1 MEVQKTHLGNFIPAM
16 ALLALAFSPVLLGFS
31 TAMGATLRIGVP
43 SPSVSYLPLIVAWK
57 MGFIA
62 QEGVQ
67 AEFIVMKPSIIPAA
81 MVNGEIQ
88 FTTATGTAVGAAL
101 RGFPFKTVI
110 FFSSKLM
117 DSLITR
123 PEIRTFADLRGKIV
137 GIDTPG
143 ATTDVI
149 TRLLLEKN
157 RLDPSRDLKVLA
169 TGHEEIRLEQLKL
182 GQIDAA
188 MLGPQGVVV
197 AKRAGLRVLAD
208 VADQVELP
216 FVGGATY
223 DQMIER
229 RRDELK
235 RFLRAGIRGIRY
247 TLDPANRSRISN
259 LLREWLNLDSETAE
273 YTYEMVKKVAAPDGM
288 LTRAEMQTLL
298 NERKRQ
304 TKVTADVPLDKIYN
318 FSLVEEINRELSQA
332 K

>member
-1 MEVQKTHLGNFIPAM
+1 MRREVAPIRRSRIAVFTGL
-16 ALLALAFSPVLLGFS
+16 LLAVLLSPGLGL
-31 TAMGATLRIGVP
+31 AEAYRIGVP

-57 MGFIA
+57 MGFFV

-88 FTTATGTAVGAAL
+88 LTTATGTAIGAAL

-123 PEIRTFADLRGKIV
+123 PEIRTFADLRGKVIGV
-137 GIDTPG
+137 DTPG

-157 RLDPSRDLKVLA
+157 RLDPSRDVKILA
-169 TGHEEIRLEQLKL
+169 TGHEGIRLEQLKL
-182 GQIDAA
+182 KQIDAA

-208 VADQVELP
+208 VADEIELP
-216 FVGGATY
+216 FVGGATS
-223 DQMIER
+223 DQIMER
-229 RRDELK
+229 RRDETK
-235 RFLRAGIRGIRY
+235 KVLRAALRGIRY
-247 TLDPANRSRISN
+247 TIDPANHAKIVG
-259 LLREWLNLDSETAE
+259 LLSQWLELDQETAE
-273 YTYEMVKKVAAPDGM
+273 YTYDIFKKVAAGDGT
-288 LTRAEMQTLL
+288 LTRAQMETLL

-304 TKVTADVPLDKIYN
+304 GKVTADIPLEKIYN
-318 FSLVEEINRELSQA
+318 FGMVQEINRELSQGR
-332 K
+332 

>member
-1 MEVQKTHLGNFIPAM
+1 MIQQGARGKRLMVTVLTG
-16 ALLALAFSPVLLGFS
+16 LLVGILLSRGLASAAPY
-31 TAMGATLRIGVP
+31 RIGVP

-57 MGFIA
+57 TGFFA

-67 AEFIVMKPSIIPAA
+67 PEFIVMKPSIIPPA
-81 MVNGEIQ
+81 MVNGEIH
-88 FTTATGTAVGAAL
+88 FTTATGTAIGAAL
-101 RGFPFKTVI
+101 RGFPFKTII
-110 FFSSKLM
+110 FFSNKLM

-123 PEIRTFADLRGKIV
+123 PEIKTFADLRGKIV

-169 TGHEEIRLEQLKL
+169 TGHEGIRLEQLKIR
-182 GQIDAA
+182 QIDAA

-208 VADQVELP
+208 VADEIELP
-216 FVGGATY
+216 FVGGATS
-223 DQMIER
+223 DQIMER
-229 RRDELK
+229 RRDETRK
-235 RFLRAGIRGIRY
+235 VLRAGLRGIRY
-247 TLDPANRSRISN
+247 TLDPANRPKIVG
-259 LLREWLNLDSETAE
+259 LLAQWLELDQETAE
-273 YTYEMVKKVAAPDGM
+273 YTYDIFKKVAAVDGM
-288 LTRAEMQTLL
+288 LTRAQMETLL

-304 TKVTADVPLDKIYN
+304 TKITADISLDKIYN
-318 FSLVEEINRELSQA
+318 FSWVQEINRELSQG

>member
-1 MEVQKTHLGNFIPAM
+1 MIVRFAMRTVAAFIATAVALFVLGAGT
-16 ALLALAFSPVLLGFS
+16 ATAAGF
-31 TAMGATLRIGVP
+31 RVGVP
-43 SPSVSYLPLIVAWK
+43 SPSVSYLPLIVASR

-88 FTTATGTAVGAAL
+88 FTTATGTAIAATL
-101 RGFPFKTVI
+101 RNFPFKTVI

-123 PEIRTFADLRGKIV
+123 PEIRSFADLRGKII
-137 GIDTPG
+137 GIDSPG

-157 RLDPSRDLKVLA
+157 RLDPARDVRILA
-169 TGHEEIRLEQLKL
+169 TGHEGIRLEQLKL
-182 GQIDAA
+182 RQIDAA

-208 VADQVELP
+208 VADHIDMP
-216 FVGGATY
+216 FVGIATQ
-223 DQMIER
+223 DQIIER

-235 RFLRAGIRGIRY
+235 RFLRAGVRGIRY
-247 TLDPANRSRISN
+247 TLDPVNRPKIVT
-259 LLREWLNLDSETAE
+259 LLQQWLELDPETAE
-273 YTYEMVKKVAAPDGM
+273 YTYDIFKKVAAPDGT
-288 LTRAEMQTLL
+288 LTRAQMETLL
-298 NERKRQ
+298 DERKRQ
-304 TKVTADVPLDKIYN
+304 TKITADVPLDKIYN
-318 FSLVEEINRELSQA
+318 FSIVQEINRELPA
-332 K
+332 GK

>member
-1 MEVQKTHLGNFIPAM
+1 MRREVAPIRKSRIVVFTG
-16 ALLALAFSPVLLGFS
+16 LLLTVLLSPG
-31 TAMGATLRIGVP
+31 MGLTEAYRIGVP

-57 MGFIA
+57 MGFFA

-88 FTTATGTAVGAAL
+88 LTTATGTAIGAAL

-123 PEIRTFADLRGKIV
+123 PEIRTFADLRGKIIGV
-137 GIDTPG
+137 DTPG

-157 RLDPSRDLKVLA
+157 RLDPSRDLKILA
-169 TGHEEIRLEQLKL
+169 TGHEGIRLEQLKL
-182 GQIDAA
+182 KQIDAA

-208 VADQVELP
+208 VADEIELP
-216 FVGGATY
+216 FVGGATS
-223 DQMIER
+223 DQIIER
-229 RRDELK
+229 RRDETK
-235 RFLRAGIRGIRY
+235 KVLRAALRGIRY
-247 TLDPANRSRISN
+247 TIDPANHAKIVG
-259 LLREWLNLDSETAE
+259 LLSQWLELDQETAE
-273 YTYEMVKKVAAPDGM
+273 YTYDIFKKVAAGDGT
-288 LTRAEMQTLL
+288 LTRPQMETLL

-304 TKVTADVPLDKIYN
+304 GKVTADIPLEKIYN
-318 FSLVEEINRELSQA
+318 FGMVQEINRELSQGR
-332 K
+332 

>member
-1 MEVQKTHLGNFIPAM
+1 MKGEAARRGRFITAILTGLLGA
-16 ALLALAFSPVLLGFS
+16 VLLSPGLGL
-31 TAMGATLRIGVP
+31 AAPYRIGVP

-57 MGFIA
+57 MGFFA

-67 AEFIVMKPSIIPAA
+67 AEFIVMKPSIIPPA
-81 MVNGEIQ
+81 MVNGEIH
-88 FTTATGTAVGAAL
+88 FTTATGTAIGAAL
-101 RGFPFKTVI
+101 RGFPFKTII

-117 DSLITR
+117 DSLVTR

-137 GIDTPG
+137 GVDTPG

-169 TGHEEIRLEQLKL
+169 TGHEGIRLEQLKL
-182 GQIDAA
+182 KQIDGA

-208 VADQVELP
+208 VADEIELP
-216 FVGGATY
+216 FVGGSTT
-223 DQMIER
+223 DQIMER
-229 RRDELK
+229 RPDETK
-235 RFLRAGIRGIRY
+235 KVLRAGLRGIRY
-247 TLDPANRSRISN
+247 TLDPANRAKIVS
-259 LLREWLNLDSETAE
+259 LLSQWLELDQETAE
-273 YTYEMVKKVAAPDGM
+273 YTYDIFKKVAAPDGT
-288 LTRAEMQTLL
+288 LTRSQMETLL

-304 TKVTADVPLDKIYN
+304 GKVTADIPLDKIYN
-318 FSLVEEINRELSQA
+318 FSMVQEINRELAQG

>member
-1 MEVQKTHLGNFIPAM
+1 MTREVARIKRFITAILTGLLGA
-16 ALLALAFSPVLLGFS
+16 VLLSPGLGL
-31 TAMGATLRIGVP
+31 AAPYRIGVP

-57 MGFIA
+57 MGFFA

-67 AEFIVMKPSIIPAA
+67 AEFIVMKPSIIPPA
-81 MVNGEIQ
+81 MVNGEIH
-88 FTTATGTAVGAAL
+88 FTTATGTAIGAAL
-101 RGFPFKTVI
+101 RGFPFKTII

-117 DSLITR
+117 DSLVTR
-123 PEIRTFADLRGKIV
+123 PEIRTFTDLRGKII

-169 TGHEEIRLEQLKL
+169 TGHEGIRLEQLKL
-182 GQIDAA
+182 KQIDGA

-208 VADQVELP
+208 VADEIELP
-216 FVGGATY
+216 FVGGSTT
-223 DQMIER
+223 DQIMER
-229 RRDELK
+229 RPDETK
-235 RFLRAGIRGIRY
+235 KVLRAGLRGIRY
-247 TLDPANRSRISN
+247 TLDPANRAKIVS
-259 LLREWLNLDSETAE
+259 LLSQWLELDQETAE
-273 YTYEMVKKVAAPDGM
+273 YTYDIFKKVAAPDGT
-288 LTRAEMQTLL
+288 LTRGQMETLL

-304 TKVTADVPLDKIYN
+304 AKVTADIPLDKIYN
-318 FSLVEEINRELSQA
+318 FSMVQEINRELAQG

>member
-1 MEVQKTHLGNFIPAM
+1 MMRRRYLIGRTEAAVFTGLLWAM
-16 ALLALAFSPVLLGFS
+16 LLSPGPVL
-31 TAMGATLRIGVP
+31 AAPLRVGVP

-57 MGFIA
+57 MGFFA

-81 MVNGEIQ
+81 MVNGEIHL
-88 FTTATGTAVGAAL
+88 TTATGTAIGATL

-110 FFSSKLM
+110 FFSNKLM

-123 PEIRTFADLRGKIV
+123 AEIRTFADLRGKII

-149 TRLLLEKN
+149 TRLLIQKN
-157 RLDPSRDLKVLA
+157 GLDPSRDLKILS
-169 TGHEEIRLEQLKL
+169 TGHEEIRLEQLKI

-208 VADQVELP
+208 VADHIDLP
-216 FVGGATY
+216 FVGAATN
-223 DQMIER
+223 DQIIER

-235 RFLRAGIRGIRY
+235 RFLRASLRGIRY
-247 TLDPANRSRISN
+247 SIDPGSRSKVVS
-259 LLREWLNLDSETAE
+259 LMQQWLNLDQETAE
-273 YTYEMVKKVAAPDGM
+273 YTYDIFKKVAAADGT
-288 LTRAEMQTLL
+288 LTRAQMETLL
-298 NERKRQ
+298 DERKRQ

-318 FSLVEEINRELSQA
+318 FSLVQEINRELAQSR
-332 K
+332 

>member
-1 MEVQKTHLGNFIPAM
+1 MMRRRYPIRRSGAAVFTGLLWAM
-16 ALLALAFSPVLLGFS
+16 LLSPGPGLAAS
-31 TAMGATLRIGVP
+31 LRVGVP

-57 MGFIA
+57 MGFFA

-67 AEFIVMKPSIIPAA
+67 TEFIVMKPSIIPPA
-81 MVNGEIQ
+81 MVNGEIHL
-88 FTTATGTAVGAAL
+88 TTATGTAIGATL

-110 FFSSKLM
+110 FFSNKLM

-123 PEIRTFADLRGKIV
+123 AEIRTFADLRGKII

-149 TRLLLEKN
+149 TRLLIQKN
-157 RLDPSRDLKVLA
+157 GLDASRDLRILA
-169 TGHEEIRLEQLKL
+169 TGHEEIRLEQLKI

-208 VADQVELP
+208 VADHIDLP
-216 FVGGATY
+216 FVGGATT
-223 DQMIER
+223 DQIIER

-235 RFLRAGIRGIRY
+235 KFLRASLRGIRY
-247 TLDPANRSRISN
+247 TVDAGNRSKVVS
-259 LLREWLNLDSETAE
+259 LLQQWLKLDQETAE
-273 YTYEMVKKVAAPDGM
+273 YTYDIFKKVAAADGT
-288 LTRAEMQTLL
+288 LTRAQMETLL
-298 NERKRQ
+298 EERKRQ

-318 FSLVEEINRELSQA
+318 FSLVQEINRELLQSR
-332 K
+332 

>member
-1 MEVQKTHLGNFIPAM
+1 M
-16 ALLALAFSPVLLGFS
+16 FSPGS
-31 TAMGATLRIGVP
+31 GSAAPYRIGVP

-57 MGFIA
+57 MGFFA

-67 AEFIVMKPSIIPAA
+67 AEFIVMKPSIIPPA
-81 MVNGEIQ
+81 MVNGEID
-88 FTTATGTAVGAAL
+88 FTTATGTAIGAAL

-123 PEIRTFADLRGKIV
+123 PEIRTFAELRGKII

-157 RLDPSRDLKVLA
+157 HLDPSRDLKILA
-169 TGHEEIRLEQLKL
+169 TGHEGIRLEQLKL
-182 GQIDAA
+182 KQIDAA

-208 VADQVELP
+208 VADQIELP
-216 FVGGATY
+216 FVGGATS
-223 DQMIER
+223 DQIMER
-229 RRDELK
+229 RRDETK
-235 RFLRAGIRGIRY
+235 KVLRAGLRGIRY
-247 TLDPANRSRISN
+247 TVDPANRAKIVS
-259 LLREWLNLDSETAE
+259 LLSQWLELDQETAE
-273 YTYEMVKKVAAPDGM
+273 YTYDIFKKVAAPDGT
-288 LTRAEMQTLL
+288 LTRSQMETLL

-318 FSLVEEINRELSQA
+318 FSWVQEINRELG
-332 K
+332 KGK

>member
-1 MEVQKTHLGNFIPAM
+1 MTTRDFHKIGFRIAVTSIW
-16 ALLALAFSPVLLGFS
+16 VLSVLF
-31 TAMGATLRIGVP
+31 GASRVFAAPLRIGVP

-57 MGFIA
+57 MGFLA

-88 FTTATGTAVGAAL
+88 FTTATGTATGAAL

-110 FFSSKLM
+110 FFSNKLM

-123 PEIRTFADLRGKIV
+123 AEIRTFADLRGKII

-149 TRLLLEKN
+149 TRLLIQKIG
-157 RLDPSRDLKVLA
+157 LDPSRDLKILA
-169 TGHEEIRLEQLKL
+169 TGHEEIRLEQLKI

-188 MLGPQGVVV
+188 MLGPQGVIV

-208 VADQVELP
+208 VADYVDMP
-216 FVGGATY
+216 FVGGATT
-223 DQMIER
+223 DQIIER

-235 RFLRAGIRGIRY
+235 KLLRASVRGIRY
-247 TLDPANRSRISN
+247 TVEPANRSKVVS
-259 LLREWLNLDSETAE
+259 LLQQWLKLDQETAD
-273 YTYEMVKKVAAPDGM
+273 YTYDIFKKVAAADAT
-288 LTRAEMQTLL
+288 LTRSQMETLL
-298 NERKRQ
+298 EERKRQ

-318 FSLVEEINRELSQA
+318 FSLVQEINKELSQA